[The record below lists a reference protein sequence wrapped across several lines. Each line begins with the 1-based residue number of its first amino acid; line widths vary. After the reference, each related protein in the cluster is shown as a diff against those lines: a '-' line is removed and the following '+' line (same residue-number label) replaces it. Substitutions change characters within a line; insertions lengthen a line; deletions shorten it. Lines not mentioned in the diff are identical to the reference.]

1 MLANHNS
8 RRFVH
13 LGSRLNSSTL
23 ACTMYLELDAICST
37 WSNATD
43 GSQSS
48 ASRAGRPGALPTF
61 SIRAHASRSV
71 AGVARGAR
79 GRAWRTTARG
89 CRWRAGSQLRART
102 HTHTQN
108 SLISFLSNLSC
119 MHAWT
124 GIFRN
129 LVLDVLD
136 LSSAGYEKFVWML
149 AYAAV
154 AAALS
159 DS

>member
-1 MLANHNS
+1 
-8 RRFVH
+8 
-13 LGSRLNSSTL
+13 
-23 ACTMYLELDAICST
+23 
-37 WSNATD
+37 
-43 GSQSS
+43 
-48 ASRAGRPGALPTF
+48 
-61 SIRAHASRSV
+61 
-71 AGVARGAR
+71 
-79 GRAWRTTARG
+79 
-89 CRWRAGSQLRART
+89 
-102 HTHTQN
+102 
-108 SLISFLSNLSC
+108 

>member
-1 MLANHNS
+1 MQYVLLGPMPRMDLNPQRHGRGARARS
-8 RRFVH
+8 RRFPSARTRAVR
-13 LGSRLNSSTL
+13 SP
-23 ACTMYLELDAICST
+23 
-37 WSNATD
+37 
-43 GSQSS
+43 
-48 ASRAGRPGALPTF
+48 ASRA
-61 SIRAHASRSV
+61 AHAGAHGVRPRAA
-71 AGVARGAR
+71 AGGEPEANCARA
-79 GRAWRTTARG
+79 
-89 CRWRAGSQLRART
+89 

>member
-1 MLANHNS
+1 MFYLVQCHGWISILSVTGGAPGRAPDAFHPRAREPFG
-8 RRFVH
+8 RRRRARRTRARMAYDRA
-13 LGSRLNSSTL
+13 RLPV
-23 ACTMYLELDAICST
+23 
-37 WSNATD
+37 
-43 GSQSS
+43 
-48 ASRAGRPGALPTF
+48 ASRKP
-61 SIRAHASRSV
+61 
-71 AGVARGAR
+71 
-79 GRAWRTTARG
+79 TARA
-89 CRWRAGSQLRART
+89 RA
-102 HTHTQN
+102 HTQN